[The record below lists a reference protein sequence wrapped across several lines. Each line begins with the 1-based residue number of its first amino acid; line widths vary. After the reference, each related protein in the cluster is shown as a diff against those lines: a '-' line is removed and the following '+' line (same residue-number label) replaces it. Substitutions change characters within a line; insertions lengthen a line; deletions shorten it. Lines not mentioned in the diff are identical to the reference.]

1 MSQYWA
7 ACYTKPLAERD
18 AQRAIEDLDFGTM
31 IPSYRRGWYDHRDQ
45 FRSRTMPLM
54 PGYVLVSLTEGDDS
68 WNAINADNP
77 HGGGEF
83 EYVTQY
89 GEIITVPVRGNAE
102 PDAFCRVLINA
113 GQPSRITEVEMI
125 RLTLAH
131 ARGDY
136 NVFGAPPAKA
146 HGMRRYS
153 KRRRRPRPG
162 RMIRNQAYMGTGA
175 ASC

>member
-1 MSQYWA
+1 MSQYWG

-18 AQRAIEDLDFGTM
+18 AQRAIEDLKFGTM
-31 IPSYRRGWYDHRDQ
+31 IPSYQRGYYRRGE
-45 FRSRTMPLM
+45 FRSNRLPLM

-68 WNAINADNP
+68 WNVINAEP
-77 HGGGEF
+77 SHSGQF

-89 GEIITVPVRGNAE
+89 GEIVTVPIRGNAA
-102 PDAFCRVLINA
+102 PDAFCRVLINV
-113 GQPSRITEVEMI
+113 GRPSRITEPEMI

-136 NVFGAPPAKA
+136 DVVADPPTKA

-153 KRRRRPRPG
+153 KRRRRPRPS
-162 RMIRNQAYMGTGA
+162 RQVRHQAYMGTEA
-175 ASC
+175 ASW

>member
-18 AQRAIEDLDFGTM
+18 AQRAIEDLNFGTM
-31 IPSYRRGWYDHRDQ
+31 IPSYRKGWYDQRRQ

-68 WNAINADNP
+68 WNEINAETSRE
-77 HGGGEF
+77 GEF
-83 EYVTQY
+83 EYVSED
-89 GEIITVPVRGNAE
+89 GEIITVPGRGNAA
-102 PDAFCRVLINA
+102 PDAICRVLVNC
-113 GQPSRITEVEMI
+113 GQPRRITEGEMI

-136 NVFGAPPAKA
+136 NEITAAPPPVKA
-146 HGMRRYS
+146 YGMRRHT

-162 RMIRNQAYMGTGA
+162 RKIRNQAYMGMETVA
-175 ASC
+175 